1 MLKHILRRFEHII
14 DPLAPSPTQNLPRH
28 SVVGFIWYFAR
39 QAKWP
44 FILFLL
50 AGILVAGVE
59 VLLFQFIGR
68 IIDLLNDPQIQASR
82 ETLFADYGG
91 TFLAMA
97 AIVIV
102 GRFAILMLAA
112 VLEQQIIVPGFF
124 NLVRWQAHRSV
135 IRQSLSYFQNDFAGR
150 IATKVLQS
158 GQAVGDFL
166 INIMQGIW
174 FFFIIVVSTIGVFS
188 GLDWRLASLV
198 FVWFVAYFG
207 LAAWLVPPIRR
218 AAKKSTDMRSV
229 FNGRIVDAYSNIYT
243 IKLFDT
249 RGKEDEF
256 AEEGLLWMLTSVR
269 KLTRAITRVRFSLAL
284 LNGFFMTAAG
294 YLCLIMWQ
302 ADSITVGSIAVALG
316 LVLRLNTMSGWMMFQ
331 ISGLFRDLGTIQ
343 DSMETVSQVPDLL
356 DPPSAPALPPVA
368 GAVCFD
374 HVGFHYGKFGPAG
387 SNPDKAESKPN
398 DGDIAG
404 PDANRRWTKG
414 ILHDITLT
422 IAPDEKIGLVGR
434 SGAGKSTLV
443 NLLLRLYDVESG
455 RITIDG
461 HDIAKVTQNSL
472 RGQISMVTQDTS
484 LLHRSVRDNILYGRP
499 DASEA
504 DMIRAARQAEAMEFI
519 AELSDPR
526 GRHGFDAHVGE
537 RGVKLS
543 GGQRQRIAI
552 ARVLLKDAPILILD
566 EATSALD
573 SEVEAA
579 IQEQLFNLMKDKTVI
594 AIAHRLSTIA
604 TMDRLVVMD
613 DGHIV
618 ETGPHEELIAKGGLY
633 ASLWQRQSGG
643 FLGGINQDEAAE

>member
-1 MLKHILRRFEHII
+1 MLRPFERII
-14 DPLAPSPTQNLPRH
+14 DPLAPSPTKNLPND
-28 SVVGFIWYFAR
+28 SVTGFIWYFAR

-50 AGILVAGVE
+50 SGILVAGVE
-59 VLLFQFIGR
+59 VLLFQYIGH
-68 IIDLLNDPQIQASR
+68 IIDLLNDPAVQASR
-82 ETLFADYGG
+82 ETLLTDYLG
-91 TFLAMA
+91 TFLMMA
-97 AIVIV
+97 AVVVV

-112 VLEQQIIVPGFF
+112 VLEQQVIVPSFF

-135 IRQSLSYFQNDFAGR
+135 IRQSLTYFQNDFAGR

-174 FFFIIVVSTIGVFS
+174 FFIIIGVSTIGVFS
-188 GLDWRLASLV
+188 GLDWRLASV
-198 FVWFVAYFG
+198 VVVWFACYFG
-207 LAAWLVPPIRR
+207 LAAFLVPSIRH
-218 AAKKSTDMRSV
+218 AAKKATDMRSV
-229 FNGRIVDAYSNIYT
+229 FNGRIVDAYSNIHT

-249 RGKEDEF
+249 RGQEDAF

-269 KLTRAITRVRFSLAL
+269 TLTRAITRVRFSLAL
-284 LNGFFMTAAG
+284 LNGFFMAATG
-294 YLCLIMWQ
+294 YICLIMWQ
-302 ADSITVGSIAVALG
+302 ADGITAGGIAIALG

-343 DSMETVSQVPDLL
+343 DSMETVSQVPALL
-356 DPPSAPALPPVA
+356 DAPSAPALPKVD
-368 GAVCFD
+368 GAVAFD
-374 HVGFHYGKFGPAG
+374 HVGFHYGKLDKQSDEPA
-387 SNPDKAESKPN
+387 
-398 DGDIAG
+398 
-404 PDANRRWTKG
+404 KG
-414 ILHDITLT
+414 VLHDITLD
-422 IAPDEKIGLVGR
+422 IAPGEKIGLVGR

-461 HDIAKVTQNSL
+461 HNIADVTQNSL

-504 DMIRAARQAEAMEFI
+504 DMIQAATQAEAMEFI
-519 AELSDPR
+519 ADLVDPK
-526 GRHGFDAHVGE
+526 GRTGFDAHVGE

-579 IQEQLFNLMKDKTVI
+579 IQEQLFNLMKGKTVI

-604 TMDRLVVMD
+604 TMDRLVVMNG
-613 DGHIV
+613 GHIA
-618 ETGPHEELIAKGGLY
+618 ETGTHEALIANDGLY

-643 FLGGINQDEAAE
+643 FLGGVDQTEAAQ

>member
-1 MLKHILRRFEHII
+1 MLKHILRPFERII
-14 DPLAPSPTQNLPRH
+14 DPLTPSPSKELPQNGVLA
-28 SVVGFIWYFAR
+28 FIWYFAK

-44 FILFLL
+44 FFLFLL
-50 AGILVAGVE
+50 AGILVGGIE
-59 VLLFQFIGR
+59 VVLFQFIGQ
-68 IIDLLNDPQIQASR
+68 IIDLLNAPETQADRSS
-82 ETLFADYGG
+82 LFADHGS
-91 TFLAMA
+91 TFLLMA
-97 AIVIV
+97 VVIVV

-112 VLEQQIIVPGFF
+112 VLEQQVIVPGFF

-135 IRQSLSYFQNDFAGR
+135 IRQSLTYFQNDFAGR

-174 FFFIIVVSTIGVFS
+174 FFIIIGISTIGVFS
-188 GLDWRLASLV
+188 GLDWRLATLV
-198 FVWFVAYFG
+198 FVWFACYFG
-207 LAAWLVPPIRR
+207 MAAWLVPAIRH

-249 RGKEDEF
+249 RGQEDKF
-256 AEEGLLWMLTSVR
+256 AEEGLVWMLDSVR
-269 KLTRAITRVRFSLAL
+269 ELTRAITRVRFCLAL
-284 LNGFFMTAAG
+284 LNGVFMASAG

-302 ADSITVGSIAVALG
+302 VDSITAGGIAVALG

-343 DSMETVSQVPDLL
+343 DSMETVSQTPDLL
-356 DPPSAPALPPVA
+356 DKPAAQKLPHVA
-368 GAVCFD
+368 GAISFEQ
-374 HVGFHYGKFGPAG
+374 VGFHYGVL
-387 SNPDKAESKPN
+387 
-398 DGDIAG
+398 GDTG
-404 PDANRRWTKG
+404 VPTKG
-414 ILHDITLT
+414 VLHDVTLN
-422 IAPDEKIGLVGR
+422 IAPGEKIGLVGR

-455 RITIDG
+455 HIRIDG
-461 HDIAKVTQNSL
+461 HDITDVTQNSL

-499 DASEA
+499 DASEE
-504 DMIRAARQAEAMEFI
+504 DMFLAAQQAEALEFI
-519 AELSDPR
+519 ADLQDPK
-526 GRHGFDAHVGE
+526 GRRGFDAHVGE

-579 IQEQLFNLMKDKTVI
+579 IQEQLFNLMKGKTVI

-604 TMDRLVVMD
+604 TMDRLIVME
-613 DGHIV
+613 GGRIL
-618 ETGPHEELIAKGGLY
+618 ENGKHEDLIADDKLY

-643 FLGGINQDEAAE
+643 FIGGVAPD